1 MDIKSLLEEYAVI
14 MDDMEAESG
23 LNTVVEPEKDEKKKE
38 EKNESVNEEKQYRY
52 VLYDKE
58 TGEDIDDGE
67 LSYSTKALAMDGRIE
82 RAELVGCKPSEIG
95 IRKEEGEAFIESTDL
110 AEKPADIEK
119 AEYKDMKIKKPEVDT
134 VASKLLKQCED
145 LEESWEPYEVIYN
158 KENNKY
164 FIAKDTGADYNE
176 WRNGDT
182 DEIIYYD
189 TKEEAQKDCDELN
202 KDFEQVNTDESLTEE
217 FKGETFKHYSK
228 FNKCKDV
235 KEIKDLIKTIRDDI
249 KDEDD
254 KDKKA
259 ELKDDLAKAKNL
271 LKMAQD
277 LKKNESKMNEVDLA
291 TAQKVN
297 DIRNYDAVKK
307 TIDMK
312 KSDDPADREIAKE
325 AKKKAEKS
333 NKLFRKWKKAK
344 GIEESKKVGE

>member
-23 LNTVVEPEKDEKKKE
+23 LNTIIEPEKKKE
-38 EKNESVNEEKQYRY
+38 EKNESVNEEK
-52 VLYDKE
+52 
-58 TGEDIDDGE
+58 
-67 LSYSTKALAMDGRIE
+67 
-82 RAELVGCKPSEIG
+82 
-95 IRKEEGEAFIESTDL
+95 DL
-110 AEKPADIEK
+110 AEKPADMEK
-119 AEYKDMKIKKPEVDT
+119 VEYKDMKIKEPEKDENGSI
-134 VASKLLKQCED
+134 ASKLLKQCEE
-145 LEESWEPYEVIYN
+145 LETVE
-158 KENNKY
+158 
-164 FIAKDTGADYNE
+164 
-176 WRNGDT
+176 
-182 DEIIYYD
+182 EIVD
-189 TKEEAQKDCDELN
+189 
-202 KDFEQVNTDESLTEE
+202 VNEE

-277 LKKNESKMNEVDLA
+277 LKKNEAKINEVDLA

-312 KSDDPADREIAKE
+312 KSDDPADRKIAKE

>member
-23 LNTVVEPEKDEKKKE
+23 LNTVIEPEKKKE
-38 EKNESVNEEKQYRY
+38 EKNESVNEEK
-52 VLYDKE
+52 
-58 TGEDIDDGE
+58 
-67 LSYSTKALAMDGRIE
+67 
-82 RAELVGCKPSEIG
+82 
-95 IRKEEGEAFIESTDL
+95 DL
-110 AEKPADIEK
+110 AEKPADMEK

-145 LEESWEPYEVIYN
+145 LETAPKKYIVQDLDLNSNDPVPDSQDQFDDLNDAMACLKRRNAEEPDKYIEVVDT
-158 KENNKY
+158 ENDTI
-164 FIAKDTGADYNE
+164 IAS
-176 WRNGDT
+176 T
-182 DEIIYYD
+182 DEIED
-189 TKEEAQKDCDELN
+189 GT
-202 KDFEQVNTDESLTEE
+202 LTEE

-254 KDKKA
+254 KDRKA

-277 LKKNESKMNEVDLA
+277 LKKNESKINEVDLA

-297 DIRNYDAVKK
+297 DIRNYNAIKK

-312 KSDDPADREIAKE
+312 KSDNPADREIAKE